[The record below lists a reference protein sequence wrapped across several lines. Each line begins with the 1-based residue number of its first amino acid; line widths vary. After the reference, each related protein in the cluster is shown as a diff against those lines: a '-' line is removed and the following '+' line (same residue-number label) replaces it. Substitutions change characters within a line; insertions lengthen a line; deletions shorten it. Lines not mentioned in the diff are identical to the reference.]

1 MKQRILVVHDDHV
14 VADTLK
20 LIFELNGYDS
30 EAVYTPAQGIDNAR
44 TFAPNLILF
53 DASIPVE
60 AGLQLV
66 KAVQIELPCCR
77 MMVLT
82 PLEGNAPKLDR
93 YLALTQQPPTFLRKP
108 CRPETLLF
116 EAHNL
121 LHSA

>member
-53 DASIPVE
+53 DASIPVISCLD
-60 AGLQLV
+60 AT
-66 KAVQIELPCCR
+66 ASDLPAQALSARDPPLRSTQPSSLCLNSIRSPECSR
-77 MMVLT
+77 ARGVL
-82 PLEGNAPKLDR
+82 
-93 YLALTQQPPTFLRKP
+93 
-108 CRPETLLF
+108 
-116 EAHNL
+116 
-121 LHSA
+121 